1 MSDARVYADFAGLNS
16 LKSTAGTNDP
26 AAIRQVAK
34 QFESLFARMM
44 IKSMRDAVGT
54 DPIFGSD
61 QQQTYQSMFDDQLS
75 IELTRGHGLGLADML
90 IRQLQRMG
98 IASTD
103 AEAGTGRDASPTTG
117 SASPAG
123 SPAAPRNS
131 AAISPGSPPAS
142 SADQARFIRDLWPEA
157 ERTAQQ
163 LGVDPRGLLAQAALE
178 TNWGRSVP
186 LDPGGRSSNNLFGM
200 KATPEWRGA
209 SVSAVTQ
216 EFQNGTAAASVA
228 QFRAY
233 GSRVDSF
240 RDYVTMLSSN
250 PRYSAALHTGS
261 DVHAFAAALQRGGY
275 ATDPDYA
282 RKVGALASSL
292 NPPSLKS
299 AGVPPIYAE
308 VASPMGTL

>member
-1 MSDARVYADFAGLNS
+1 MATPVSDARVYADFAGLNS

-90 IRQLQRMG
+90 IRQLQHMG
-98 IASTD
+98 VASTD
-103 AEAGTGRDASPTTG
+103 AEVGTGHDASPTTG
-117 SASPAG
+117 SA

-131 AAISPGSPPAS
+131 AAISPRSPPAS
-142 SADQARFIRDLWPEA
+142 SADQASFIRDLWPEA
-157 ERTAQQ
+157 ERAAQQ

-209 SVSAVTQ
+209 IVSAVTQ
-216 EFQNGTAAASVA
+216 EFQNGTAAAGVA

-233 GSRVDSF
+233 GSRADNF

-261 DVHAFAAALQRGGY
+261 DVHAFATGLQRGGY

-308 VASPMGTL
+308 VASRMGAL